1 MSNLHSAVVVPGK
14 LVDGVRFFLKL
25 KTRLATKSSHIKISK
40 ELRLFKTKFVKHLFD
55 QNNSSA
61 KAIR

>member
-14 LVDGVRFFLKL
+14 LVDGVRFFFKL

-40 ELRLFKTKFVKHLFD
+40 ELRLPKFVKHFFD
-55 QNNSSA
+55 QTIVQPYIYSD
-61 KAIR
+61 K